1 MTPEPLLWLD
11 SLQGSGIRPGLTRM
25 RALLRELGNPE
36 RACPSII
43 VAGTNGKGST
53 SSTLASILNA
63 SGYRTGLYTSPHLVE
78 LRERWMIGGS
88 MISAEQ
94 LVSAI
99 EQRLAEAEADFRR
112 RLADLA
118 ADGEAE
124 RGVIEARLH
133 ELARRVD
140 QALAYAQERV
150 STLESS
156 R

>member
-1 MTPEPLLWLD
+1 MPAAKEPHWPHAPVHRL
-11 SLQGSGIRPGLTRM
+11 
-25 RALLRELGNPE
+25 AE
-36 RACPSII
+36 
-43 VAGTNGKGST
+43 AG
-53 SSTLASILNA
+53 AAFDRQRDEI
-63 SGYRTGLYTSPHLVE
+63 
-78 LRERWMIGGS
+78 
-88 MISAEQ
+88 
-94 LVSAI
+94 VSAI
-99 EQRLAEAEADFRR
+99 EQRLAEAEEDFRR